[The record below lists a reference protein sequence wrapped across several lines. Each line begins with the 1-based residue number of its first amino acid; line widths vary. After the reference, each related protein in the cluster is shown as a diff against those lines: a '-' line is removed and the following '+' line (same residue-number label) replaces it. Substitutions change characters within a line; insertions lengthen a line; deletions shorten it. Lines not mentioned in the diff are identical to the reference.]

1 MSSDFL
7 NKYFQDLATIFEGF
21 HENRFGELVVEMDRA
36 YQKDASIFVFGNG
49 GSGSTA
55 SHFACD
61 MNKGVSFGNDKRFKI
76 ICLNDNLPTLLAYA
90 NDVSY
95 DDVFVEQMKNFIHT
109 NDLVIGISG
118 SGNSENVV
126 RAINYANELGVST
139 FGICG
144 FEGGRLAKSAQKALI
159 VHSDD
164 MQKVEDAHFIILHCA
179 MQWFQKAYPVD
190 FVC

>member
-1 MSSDFL
+1 MSSNFF
-7 NKYFQDLATIFEGF
+7 NKYIQDLTSIFDGF
-21 HENRFGELVVEMDRA
+21 DENRFDEFVTEMDRA
-36 YQKDASIFVFGNG
+36 YQMDANILIFGNG

-61 MNKGVSFGNDKRFKI
+61 MNKGVSFGNKKKFKI

-109 NDLVIGISG
+109 EGMVIGISG

-126 RAINYANELGVST
+126 RAVDYANNIGVST

-144 FEGGRLAKSAQKALI
+144 YGGGRLAKSAQKALI

-190 FVC
+190 SVC

>member
-7 NKYFQDLATIFEGF
+7 NTYFRDLAAVLDGF
-21 HENRFGELVVEMDRA
+21 DKNRFNEFVVELDRA
-36 YQKDASIFVFGNG
+36 YQMDATIFVFGNG

-61 MNKGVSFGNDKRFKI
+61 MNKGVSFGNKKRFKI
-76 ICLNDNLPTLLAYA
+76 LSLNDNLPTLLAYA

-95 DDVFVEQMKNFIHT
+95 DDVFVEQMKNFIHAD
-109 NDLVIGISG
+109 DLVIGISG
-118 SGNSENVV
+118 SGNSENVI
-126 RAINYANELGVST
+126 RAIDYANDLGVST

-144 FEGGRLAKSAQKALI
+144 FHGGRLAKSAQKALI

-164 MQKVEDAHFIILHCA
+164 MQKVEDAHFIIFHCA
-179 MQWFQKAYPVD
+179 MQWFQKTYPVD
-190 FVC
+190 YV